1 MARTRIWYLVVL
13 LVAGFAPAG
22 CASRSGV
29 TADATCGDY
38 LIAETDARH
47 AAAVRLSTELG
58 ASRAGNPM
66 WGTGLDAECGSA
78 PDATLRT
85 YFAGQLALEQG
96 SVSMEPTINSG
107 DTVVV
112 NTLAYRRSGPRRGEV
127 VLFRAPDSWRA
138 GPDEERFVKRVVAT
152 GGDHV
157 TCCDTQRRL
166 LVNGHPLDEP
176 YLHQDPGR
184 MDRLDVLVPDGRL
197 WLMGD
202 YRSHSYDS
210 REALLRF
217 GDVVQATIPV
227 DAMVGRVFVV
237 IDAHDRD
244 TVRWLAVPP
253 TYADV
258 P

>member
-1 MARTRIWYLVVL
+1 MLRTRIWYGVAL
-13 LVAGFAPAG
+13 LVLSVGG
-22 CASRSGV
+22 CASQSGV
-29 TADATCGDY
+29 TADATCRDY
-38 LIAETDARH
+38 LSAESEARH

-58 ASRAGNPM
+58 ASSAGNPL

-85 YFAGQLALEQG
+85 YFAGQLALEQPG
-96 SVSMEPTINSG
+96 ESMEPTINVG
-107 DTVVV
+107 DTVLV
-112 NTLAYRRSGPRRGEV
+112 NTLAYTRAAPRRGEV
-127 VLFRAPDSWRA
+127 VLFRAPDTWRV
-138 GPDEERFVKRVVAT
+138 GPGEARYVKRVVAT
-152 GGDHV
+152 AGDHV

-166 LVNGHPLDEP
+166 VVNGHPLDES
-176 YLHQDPGR
+176 YLHPDPGVMDR
-184 MDRLDVLVPDGRL
+184 MDVVVPDGRL
-197 WLMGD
+197 WVMGD
-202 YRSHSYDS
+202 YRSRSADS
-210 REALLRF
+210 REMLLRS

-237 IDAHDRD
+237 IDGHDRG